1 MATVFFSELLRELF
15 TKKTCIYLPHTHETF
30 NENCVVWET
39 KYFFRNEVYSSRG
52 KLCLE
57 STCTNEN
64 IDEKEE
70 VNEKNDFKQ
79 SPVVEKLRPVLKR
92 KEDDNMREYRM
103 KAIMKSKMSRKSSA
117 RTDNVET
124 GKNFDKNKTFGSST
138 TSKDFSKVKMSGK
151 NKTLGGPATQ
161 DNFTKLNSNNN
172 NMKRTGNQANVG
184 PFSNVDHRNVSGG
197 RTISQS
203 NAVNSSNKHLKTS
216 ITDAET
222 ANRKQVVGGG
232 AGGGGGVNSNQ
243 NRNMANKSRMA
254 EGQVSQGEKLNA
266 VNANRNSGINAVGDA
281 VRLDNSPSQGQNNNL
296 NQISSG
302 SRLGATSKISTWT
315 FNYVTMISRPFKS
328 L

>member
-64 IDEKEE
+64 VGEKEE

-138 TSKDFSKVKMSGK
+138 TGKDFSKVKMSGK

-184 PFSNVDHRNVSGG
+184 RFSNVDHRNVSGG
-197 RTISQS
+197 RNKSQS

-232 AGGGGGVNSNQ
+232 GGGAGVGGGVSNQ
-243 NRNMANKSRMA
+243 NRNMANKNRMA
-254 EGQVSQGEKLNA
+254 DVSMFNA
-266 VNANRNSGINAVGDA
+266 VNANRNSGMNAVGDA

-302 SRLGATSKISTWT
+302 SRSGATSKISTWT
-315 FNYVTMISRPFKS
+315 LNYVTTKQ
-328 L
+328 